1 MKIKYLVYGIL
12 IVSFGGFISY
22 RIIENKGAEADNNKS
37 GKAKVMRLAGIV
49 VQPETFDNIL
59 SLSGSIEAN
68 EQVEIRSEVS
78 GLVESINFKREV
90 TLVRTFKVNDRE
102 LIAQLSQAN
111 TKESHQ
117 KMKEELSFYCKRSH
131 QPRRI

>member
-22 RIIENKGAEADNNKS
+22 RIIENKGDAEADNNKS

-68 EQVEIRSEVS
+68 EQVEIQVS
-78 GLVESINFKREV
+78 GLVESINFQEGSNVSKGNY
-90 TLVRTFKVNDRE
+90 F
-102 LIAQLSQAN
+102 
-111 TKESHQ
+111 
-117 KMKEELSFYCKRSH
+117 
-131 QPRRI
+131 

>member
-78 GLVESINFKREV
+78 GLVESINFKR
-90 TLVRTFKVNDRE
+90 K
-102 LIAQLSQAN
+102 
-111 TKESHQ
+111 
-117 KMKEELSFYCKRSH
+117 
-131 QPRRI
+131 

>member
-22 RIIENKGAEADNNKS
+22 RIIENKGDAEADNNKS
-37 GKAKVMRLAGIV
+37 GKAKVMRLAGI

-68 EQVEIRSEVS
+68 EQVIRSEVS
-78 GLVESINFKREV
+78 GLVESINFQEGSNVSKG
-90 TLVRTFKVNDRE
+90 
-102 LIAQLSQAN
+102 QLLLKLTIEN
-111 TKESHQ
+111 
-117 KMKEELSFYCKRSH
+117 
-131 QPRRI
+131 

>member
-22 RIIENKGAEADNNKS
+22 RIIENKGDAEADNNKS

-49 VQPETFDNIL
+49 VQPDNIL

-78 GLVESINFKREV
+78 GLVEINFQEGSNVSKDNY
-90 TLVRTFKVNDRE
+90 F
-102 LIAQLSQAN
+102 
-111 TKESHQ
+111 
-117 KMKEELSFYCKRSH
+117 
-131 QPRRI
+131 

>member
-22 RIIENKGAEADNNKS
+22 RIIENKGDAEADNNKS

-49 VQPETFDNIL
+49 VQPDNIL

-78 GLVESINFKREV
+78 GLVEINFQEGSNVSKGNY
-90 TLVRTFKVNDRE
+90 F
-102 LIAQLSQAN
+102 
-111 TKESHQ
+111 
-117 KMKEELSFYCKRSH
+117 
-131 QPRRI
+131 

>member
-22 RIIENKGAEADNNKS
+22 RIIENKGDSEADNNKS

-78 GLVESINFKREV
+78 GLVESINFQEGSNVSKG
-90 TLVRTFKVNDRE
+90 
-102 LIAQLSQAN
+102 QLLLKLTIEN
-111 TKESHQ
+111 
-117 KMKEELSFYCKRSH
+117 
-131 QPRRI
+131 

>member
-1 MKIKYLVYGIL
+1 LLVLVALSATALSKIKGT
-12 IVSFGGFISY
+12 
-22 RIIENKGAEADNNKS
+22 EADNNKS

-78 GLVESINFKREV
+78 GLESINFQEEV
-90 TLVRTFKVNDRE
+90 TLVKGNYF
-102 LIAQLSQAN
+102 
-111 TKESHQ
+111 
-117 KMKEELSFYCKRSH
+117 
-131 QPRRI
+131 

>member
-1 MKIKYLVYGIL
+1 LVC
-12 IVSFGGFISY
+12 FISY
-22 RIIENKGAEADNNKS
+22 RIIENKGDAEADNNKS

-78 GLVESINFKREV
+78 GLVVIFKREV
-90 TLVRTFKVNDRE
+90 TLVKGNYF
-102 LIAQLSQAN
+102 
-111 TKESHQ
+111 
-117 KMKEELSFYCKRSH
+117 
-131 QPRRI
+131 